1 MPLVDD
7 IPDATKLLLHTPQCQ
22 YDRFLCISH
31 YDYVFIFL
39 QQVFASKQVTAPPFL
54 SRPSSDVSLTD
65 LVKEIIKV
73 AKPLEDISLSHI
85 PTADDQNEQ
94 SRLVCYGLRSAG
106 VCLVMSVSFLRV
118 KVLIFCCSK
127 VGLCLQQSPMQF
139 LFQRNFVQ

>member
-1 MPLVDD
+1 M
-7 IPDATKLLLHTPQCQ
+7 
-22 YDRFLCISH
+22 
-31 YDYVFIFL
+31 
-39 QQVFASKQVTAPPFL
+39 TAPPFL

-94 SRLVCYGLRSAG
+94 SRLVCYGLRCAG
-106 VCLVMSVSFLRV
+106 VCLVMSVSFLRL

-139 LFQRNFVQ
+139 LFQQNFVQ